1 MTDATAGSVLVI
13 EDDKEIVDLVS
24 LHLRDM
30 GLEVERAGNGRDGL
44 EKALAGEHVLII
56 LDLMLP
62 EIDGLEICRRV
73 RHARGY
79 TPILMLTAKSEELD
93 TVVGLEVGADDYM
106 TKPFS
111 VRELVARVRAIL
123 RRASELAGPSPHEQT
138 EEPLRIGD
146 LAIDRRGRRVL
157 VAGKEVPLTA
167 KEFDLL
173 LLFAEHPNQAF
184 SRRQLLERVW
194 GYHYEGYEHTVNSHI
209 NRLRGKIEQDPSRP
223 RYIQTVWGF
232 GYRFA
237 PPEEEE

>member
-13 EDDKEIVDLVS
+13 EDDKEIVDLVA
-24 LHLRDM
+24 LHLTDM
-30 GLEVERAGNGRDGL
+30 GLQVERAGNGRDGL
-44 EKALAGEHVLII
+44 EKALTGEHVLII

-62 EIDGLEICRRV
+62 EIDGLEICRKV
-73 RHARGY
+73 RHARRY

-123 RRASELAGPSPHEQT
+123 RRASELAGPSTHDET
-138 EEPLRIGD
+138 DEALRVGD

-157 VAGKEVPLTA
+157 VAGEEVPLTA

-173 LLFAEHPNQAF
+173 LLFAEHANQAF

-209 NRLRGKIEQDPSRP
+209 NRLRAKIEGDPSRP

-237 PPEEEE
+237 TAAEDG